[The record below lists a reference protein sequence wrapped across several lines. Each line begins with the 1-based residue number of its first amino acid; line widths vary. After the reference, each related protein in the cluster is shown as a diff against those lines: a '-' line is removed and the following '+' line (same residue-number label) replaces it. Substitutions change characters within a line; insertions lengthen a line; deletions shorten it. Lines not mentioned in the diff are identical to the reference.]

1 MSVEITPTSEPANR
15 HRHRQILLVL
25 VVTVIAFTAIVVL
38 ALSGHDAAAALIG
51 PVWAT
56 SCGVLGFRKPR
67 TA

>member
-1 MSVEITPTSEPANR
+1 MSVETTPASEPAN
-15 HRHRQILLVL
+15 RHRQILLVL